1 MSMNWHLSEVL
12 IYVSL
17 VTSEVSVWRFC
28 GFLLVMF
35 SCLVN
40 FYNKLLTH
48 LSIFSVNIL
57 WGLSWKLSYPKRR
70 PKSVCLSPGGTSQN
84 FFELNSPL
92 RSLKPHSVTS
102 DHSPVQEPACA
113 LTDFQGQVLPLDL
126 ASVWRQTCGFVDSSC
141 KVGFIPPLYVYCRH
155 SPFTQ
160 VCQRVFRSSLHL
172 GRPWLSLLPRH
183 LVLSTKWEFK
193 VSRFQKSPK
202 FLVSHYFWFSIFL
215 TSISVTQL
223 EKIFIYH
230 FCWVICSGIEN
241 S

>member
-1 MSMNWHLSEVL
+1 MPISNIFVSLMSVNWYLSEVL
-12 IYVSL
+12 IYSSL
-17 VTSEVSVWRFC
+17 VTIEVSVWRFC
-28 GFLLVMF
+28 WFLLVKF
-35 SCLVN
+35 YFLVK

-57 WGLSWKLSYPKRR
+57 WGLSWKLSYPKRN
-70 PKSVCLSPGGTSQN
+70 PKSVCLSPGGISQN
-84 FFELNSPL
+84 FFELNSPR

-113 LTDFQGQVLPLDL
+113 FTDFQGQVLPLDL
-126 ASVWRQTCGFVDSSC
+126 ASVRRETCCFVDTSC
-141 KVGFIPPLYVYCRH
+141 MVGFIPPLYVYCRH

-160 VCQRVFRSSLHL
+160 VYQRVFRSSFHL
-172 GRPWLSLLPRH
+172 GRPWLSLLPWH
-183 LVLSTKWEFK
+183 PVLSTKWEFK

-223 EKIFIYH
+223 
-230 FCWVICSGIEN
+230 
-241 S
+241 